1 MKTRTLLISVISG
14 AAAIFASPAFARCN
28 GPETTATAPA
38 AIPTKWLR
46 VVEDEANQK
55 LSLEVASREYSNSD
69 GQIVSLVGAIHVG
82 DQSYYD
88 ALQKYLDSM
97 TLVLWEGVKPE
108 AATHIAEMNDEKR
121 LEVTTARLRMLA
133 AMVERHKSTH
143 GKKYPASLDDVAAA
157 AENQQKKLI
166 DQVSKDAWGNPV
178 QLVYGSGPSKR
189 PDAAPGTMIKTM
201 DLLSL
206 GADGKKGGNGL
217 NADIRFSSQAPLTAA
232 EKAGKDGGIQMQL
245 AKALGL
251 KFQLNAIQYERT
263 NWRNS
268 DMTAE
273 ALQQRM
279 VEKGQSLDQFM
290 GMLDGSSGM
299 GQLAGVLLNMVG
311 SSPKMQ
317 TTVKLMMLH
326 VLSQADDMAAMSQAS
341 GMGEFMKVIVED
353 RNEVVMIDLKKTL
366 KENPELK
373 TIGVFYGAGHFA
385 GMEKTLVEDMKL
397 TPGKQLWF
405 PAITV
410 DLKAAGMSMK
420 EAQQMKAMIQGMT
433 RDMKKQAEP
442 K

>member
-1 MKTRTLLISVISG
+1 MKTRTFLISVISG
-14 AAAIFASPAFARCN
+14 AAAIFASPAFARLS
-28 GPETTATAPA
+28 GPETSETAPA
-38 AIPTKWLR
+38 SVPTKWLR
-46 VVEDEANQK
+46 VVEDEASQK
-55 LSLEVASREYSNSD
+55 LTLEVASREYSNSA
-69 GQIVSLVGAIHVG
+69 GQMVSLVGAIHVG
-82 DQSYYD
+82 DQTYYD
-88 ALQKYLDSM
+88 ALQEYLDSM
-97 TLVLWEGVKPE
+97 ALVLWEGVKPE
-108 AATHIAEMNDEKR
+108 ATSNAAAMSDEKR
-121 LEVTTARLRMLA
+121 LEITTARLRMLA
-133 AMVERHKSTH
+133 AMVEHHKSTH

-178 QLVYGSGPSKR
+178 KLVYGSGPSKR
-189 PDAAPGTMIKTM
+189 PDAAPGTLIKTM
-201 DLLSL
+201 DLVSH
-206 GADGKKGGNGL
+206 GADGKEGGDGI
-217 NADIRFSSQAPLTAA
+217 NADIKFSSQTPLTAA

-251 KFQLNAIQYERT
+251 KFQLNAIQYERS

-299 GQLAGVLLNMVG
+299 GQIAGVLLNMVG
-311 SSPKMQ
+311 ASPKMQ

-353 RNEVVMIDLKKTL
+353 RNDVVMHDLKKTL
-366 KENPELK
+366 KDNPDLK

-385 GMEKTLVEDMKL
+385 GMEKTLVGDMEF

-433 RDMKKQAEP
+433 RDMKRQAEP
-442 K
+442 R